1 MIKDYYKTTCPCC
14 GQPLELF
21 INSQGDIALRFYDIE
36 DQAEVVEILK
46 KNISITPDDLKKRIE
61 SHLIDYNLLV
71 QDDFNDYFIDRA
83 KKLLALIEKAMGKP
97 VADKDTDTTKA
108 QFGTSLL

>member
-21 INSQGDIALRFYDIE
+21 INSQGDIALRFYNIE

-46 KNISITPDDLKKRIE
+46 KNNIE
-61 SHLIDYNLLV
+61 LGVNLC
-71 QDDFNDYFIDRA
+71 
-83 KKLLALIEKAMGKP
+83 GKE
-97 VADKDTDTTKA
+97 DK
-108 QFGTSLL
+108 

>member
-21 INSQGDIALRFYDIE
+21 VEANGSIAVRFYDIE

-46 KNISITPDDLKKRIE
+46 AKNIELGSNIR
-61 SHLIDYNLLV
+61 
-71 QDDFNDYFIDRA
+71 
-83 KKLLALIEKAMGKP
+83 GKEENN
-97 VADKDTDTTKA
+97 
-108 QFGTSLL
+108 G

>member
-1 MIKDYYKTTCPCC
+1 MIKDYYKTACPCC

-46 KNISITPDDLKKRIE
+46 KNNIE
-61 SHLIDYNLLV
+61 LGVNLC
-71 QDDFNDYFIDRA
+71 R
-83 KKLLALIEKAMGKP
+83 KE
-97 VADKDTDTTKA
+97 DK
-108 QFGTSLL
+108 

>member
-1 MIKDYYKTTCPCC
+1 MIKDYFKTTGPCC

-46 KNISITPDDLKKRIE
+46 KNNIE
-61 SHLIDYNLLV
+61 LGVNLC
-71 QDDFNDYFIDRA
+71 
-83 KKLLALIEKAMGKP
+83 GKE
-97 VADKDTDTTKA
+97 DK
-108 QFGTSLL
+108 

>member
-21 INSQGDIALRFYDIE
+21 INSQGDIALRFYDIK

-46 KNISITPDDLKKRIE
+46 KNNIE
-61 SHLIDYNLLV
+61 LGVNLC
-71 QDDFNDYFIDRA
+71 
-83 KKLLALIEKAMGKP
+83 GKE
-97 VADKDTDTTKA
+97 DK
-108 QFGTSLL
+108 

>member
-1 MIKDYYKTTCPCC
+1 MIKDYFNISCPCC

-46 KNISITPDDLKKRIE
+46 KNNIE
-61 SHLIDYNLLV
+61 LGANLC
-71 QDDFNDYFIDRA
+71 
-83 KKLLALIEKAMGKP
+83 GKE
-97 VADKDTDTTKA
+97 DK
-108 QFGTSLL
+108 

>member
-46 KNISITPDDLKKRIE
+46 E
-61 SHLIDYNLLV
+61 
-71 QDDFNDYFIDRA
+71 
-83 KKLLALIEKAMGKP
+83 
-97 VADKDTDTTKA
+97 
-108 QFGTSLL
+108 

>member
-1 MIKDYYKTTCPCC
+1 MIKDYFKTTCPCC

-46 KNISITPDDLKKRIE
+46 KNNIE
-61 SHLIDYNLLV
+61 LGVNLC
-71 QDDFNDYFIDRA
+71 R
-83 KKLLALIEKAMGKP
+83 KE
-97 VADKDTDTTKA
+97 DK
-108 QFGTSLL
+108 

>member
-46 KNISITPDDLKKRIE
+46 KNNIE
-61 SHLIDYNLLV
+61 LGVNLC
-71 QDDFNDYFIDRA
+71 R
-83 KKLLALIEKAMGKP
+83 KE
-97 VADKDTDTTKA
+97 DK
-108 QFGTSLL
+108 

>member
-21 INSQGDIALRFYDIE
+21 VEANGSIAVRFYDIE

-46 KNISITPDDLKKRIE
+46 KNNIE
-61 SHLIDYNLLV
+61 LGINLC
-71 QDDFNDYFIDRA
+71 
-83 KKLLALIEKAMGKP
+83 GKE
-97 VADKDTDTTKA
+97 DK
-108 QFGTSLL
+108 

>member
-21 INSQGDIALRFYDIE
+21 INSQDDIVLRFYDIE

-46 KNISITPDDLKKRIE
+46 KNNIE
-61 SHLIDYNLLV
+61 LGVNLC
-71 QDDFNDYFIDRA
+71 R
-83 KKLLALIEKAMGKP
+83 KE
-97 VADKDTDTTKA
+97 DK
-108 QFGTSLL
+108 

>member
-21 INSQGDIALRFYDIE
+21 VEANGSIAVRFYDIE

-46 KNISITPDDLKKRIE
+46 KNNIE
-61 SHLIDYNLLV
+61 LGSNAD
-71 QDDFNDYFIDRA
+71 
-83 KKLLALIEKAMGKP
+83 GKEENN
-97 VADKDTDTTKA
+97 
-108 QFGTSLL
+108 G

>member
-21 INSQGDIALRFYDIE
+21 INSQGDIVLRFYDIE

-46 KNISITPDDLKKRIE
+46 KNNIE
-61 SHLIDYNLLV
+61 LGVNLC
-71 QDDFNDYFIDRA
+71 R
-83 KKLLALIEKAMGKP
+83 KE
-97 VADKDTDTTKA
+97 DK
-108 QFGTSLL
+108 